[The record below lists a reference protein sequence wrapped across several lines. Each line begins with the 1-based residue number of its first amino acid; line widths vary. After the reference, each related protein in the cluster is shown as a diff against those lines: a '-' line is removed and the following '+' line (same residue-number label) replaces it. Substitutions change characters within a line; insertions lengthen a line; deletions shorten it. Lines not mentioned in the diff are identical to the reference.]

1 MKKIILLLAILTSLA
16 FSAIDEY
23 KIDVYYGNGILAK
36 EQAVRD
42 NAFLLEDAIKQK
54 FGLDYYHNHIG
65 KVYYAYNSTHLYG
78 IHDLLESL
86 LQKMS
91 LTNLLDKLKKF
102 GDVLKKTAHDAD
114 LSLQVK
120 QYKDRVHQGSESM
133 PFS

>member
-23 KIDVYYGNGILAK
+23 KIDVYYGNGILTEKKDAK
-36 EQAVRD
+36 FCAEVV
-42 NAFLLEDAIKQK
+42 LKPAIIEK

-120 QYKDRVHQGSESM
+120 QYKDRVHQGSE
-133 PFS
+133 FNF